1 MDAIPQVFLKK
12 TSTRRAKSKGKASK
26 EKINM
31 YVFKQEN
38 FKQFRNEKQIAFRLG
53 ELHLTIFNW
62 DKSQTGENSNG

>member
-1 MDAIPQVFLKK
+1 LDAIPQVFLKRLQLDGQN
-12 TSTRRAKSKGKASK
+12 RRGKASK
-26 EKINM
+26 DKINM

-62 DKSQTGENSNG
+62 VKAQTGENSNG

>member
-1 MDAIPQVFLKK
+1 
-12 TSTRRAKSKGKASK
+12 
-26 EKINM
+26 M

-62 DKSQTGENSNG
+62 DKSHTGENYHG